1 MESLTVPGIM
11 DSLDIIADYVLM
23 AAKEAELDKKS
34 TYKLRLAVD
43 EIATNIVLHGYE
55 EGGSSGDIFIESRID
70 ENNLTIITEDTA
82 RPFDPSVKIKEE
94 MKRVKQP
101 LENRPIGGLGI
112 FLVIDGVDDFDYQR
126 IENKN
131 RNIFVVKR
139 DKAS

>member
-23 AAKEAELDKKS
+23 AAKEAELDKKC

-43 EIATNIVLHGYE
+43 EIATNIVVHAYE
-55 EGGSSGDIFIESRID
+55 EGGCSGDIFIESRID
-70 ENNLTIITEDTA
+70 KENLTIIIEDTA
-82 RPFDPSVKIKEE
+82 SPFDPSVKIKEE